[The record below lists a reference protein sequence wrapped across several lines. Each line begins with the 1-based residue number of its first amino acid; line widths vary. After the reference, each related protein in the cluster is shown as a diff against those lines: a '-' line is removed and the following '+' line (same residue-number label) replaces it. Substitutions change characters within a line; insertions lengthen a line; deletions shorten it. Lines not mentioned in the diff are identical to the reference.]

1 MARQPPAAIL
11 HSPQQTRCDEPKG
24 LTMNTRIKSLVLAA
38 ALLSGVAGALP
49 AMAQTSVPMNT
60 SDAALVE
67 TVKAALAQSRPL
79 RDADVDIA
87 VTASNGVVHLSGWL
101 TYADDIQ
108 TAENIAAAVAGV
120 KDVDTRFRV
129 WSTSG
134 RASNF

>member
-1 MARQPPAAIL
+1 
-11 HSPQQTRCDEPKG
+11 
-24 LTMNTRIKSLVLAA
+24 MNTRLNSLVLAA

-49 AMAQTSVPMNT
+49 AMAQTSVPMST

-87 VTASNGVVHLSGWL
+87 VSASHGVVHLTGWL

-108 TAENIAAAVAGV
+108 TAEQIAAAVAGV
-120 KDVDTRFRV
+120 KDVETSFHV
-129 WSTSG
+129 WSSSG
-134 RASNF
+134 RPPSF

>member
-1 MARQPPAAIL
+1 
-11 HSPQQTRCDEPKG
+11 
-24 LTMNTRIKSLVLAA
+24 MNTRFNAFVLAA

-49 AMAQTSVPMNT
+49 AMAQTPMPIST

-87 VTASNGVVHLSGWL
+87 VTATHGVVHLSGWL

-108 TAENIAAAVAGV
+108 TAEHIAAGVAGV
-120 KDVDTRFRV
+120 KNVDASFHV
-129 WSTSG
+129 WSSNG
-134 RASNF
+134 RPPSF

>member
-1 MARQPPAAIL
+1 MKTRL
-11 HSPQQTRCDEPKG
+11 H
-24 LTMNTRIKSLVLAA
+24 SLVLAA

-49 AMAQTSVPMNT
+49 AMAQTAAPMSG

-87 VTASNGVVHLSGWL
+87 VRASNGVVHLSGWL

-108 TAENIAAAVAGV
+108 TAESIAAAVAGV
-120 KDVDTRFRV
+120 KDVDANFRV
-129 WSTSG
+129 WSSSS